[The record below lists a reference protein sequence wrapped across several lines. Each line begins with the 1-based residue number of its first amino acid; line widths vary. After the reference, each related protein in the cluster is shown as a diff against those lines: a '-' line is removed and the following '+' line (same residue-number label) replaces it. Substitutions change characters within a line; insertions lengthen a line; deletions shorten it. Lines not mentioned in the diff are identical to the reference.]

1 MKVFQS
7 RSPGVILSYSVQT
20 SADFWLGLRFEE
32 EIRLTGVTGI
42 GDERA
47 VGFSNLG
54 LPLARQAAPQPMV
67 ALFTSQKDGP
77 IVRDVLRVVKN

>member
-47 VGFSNLG
+47 VGISNLG
-54 LPLARQAAPQPMV
+54 LPPCATGGSSTHV